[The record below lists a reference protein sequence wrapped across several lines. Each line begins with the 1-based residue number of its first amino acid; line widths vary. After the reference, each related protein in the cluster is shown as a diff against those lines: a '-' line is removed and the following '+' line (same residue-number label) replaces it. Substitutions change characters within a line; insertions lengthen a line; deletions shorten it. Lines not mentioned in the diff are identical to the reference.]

1 MCWDRDSKKI
11 LLACKDGKLHEITVP
26 KPADC
31 DIKETYLRP
40 FSGSQPF
47 GEDDGEPETK
57 ERRPR
62 TVAAAQAD

>member
-1 MCWDRDSKKI
+1 MSWDRDSKKI

-40 FSGSQPF
+40 FQVRSHLVKMMESQKPKK
-47 GEDDGEPETK
+47 EDLEL
-57 ERRPR
+57 
-62 TVAAAQAD
+62 